1 MPTRICRGRW
11 HTGLKMLDFDL
22 MTLSYPLL
30 NLSYDEDSYSKGLS
44 TIIDKFVGGRGDLSA
59 GELNGW
65 LNEFERLDEAD
76 RYFFSI
82 NRYGFKASRPAL

>member
-1 MPTRICRGRW
+1 
-11 HTGLKMLDFDL
+11 MLDFDL

-65 LNEFERLDEAD
+65 LNEFEHLDEAG
-76 RYFFSI
+76 RYFFSS

>member
-1 MPTRICRGRW
+1 MPDR
-11 HTGLKMLDFDL
+11 LKNAGFRLDDAFV
-22 MTLSYPLL
+22 YPLL